1 MEVYFQSDIGKRRK
15 SNQDY
20 TATFTN
26 QKNQLLALLAD
37 GMGGHQAGDI
47 ASRQAVEE
55 IGIAWEATMIDDSEK
70 AVQWFLQHIQQTNQ
84 RIFEKGQSQ
93 PTLSGMGTTL
103 EVVTLLDNHLA
114 LAHVGDSR
122 IYLFREQRLI
132 ALTEDHSLVN
142 ALLKSGEITQEMAEN
157 HPRKNI
163 ITRSLG
169 MPGSLE
175 VDVAIHKIEDHDQ
188 LLLCSDGLTNM
199 VSEPKIAQILL
210 EAASLQDASQRLIE
224 EANAKGGLD
233 NITVLLIDVGGKVN
247 D

>member
-55 IGIAWEATMIDDSEK
+55 IGIAWEATTIDDSEK

-199 VSEPKIAQILL
+199 VSEPKITQILL
-210 EAASLQDASQRLIE
+210 EAASLQDASQRLI
-224 EANAKGGLD
+224 
-233 NITVLLIDVGGKVN
+233 DVGGESQ
-247 D
+247 

>member
-55 IGIAWEATMIDDSEK
+55 IGIAWEATTIDDSEK
-70 AVQWFLQHIQQTNQ
+70 AVQCFLQHIQQANQ

-103 EVVTLLDNHLA
+103 EVVTILDNHLA

-142 ALLKSGEITQEMAEN
+142 ALLKSGEITQEMAQN

-175 VDVAIHKIEDHDQ
+175 VDVAIHKIQDHDQ

-233 NITVLLIDVGGKVN
+233 NITVLLIDVGGESQ
-247 D
+247 

>member
-55 IGIAWEATMIDDSEK
+55 IGIAWEATTIDDSEK

-103 EVVTLLDNHLA
+103 EVVTILDNHLA

-175 VDVAIHKIEDHDQ
+175 VDVAIHRIEDHDQ

-199 VSEPKIAQILL
+199 VSEPKITQILL

-233 NITVLLIDVGGKVN
+233 NITVLLIDVGGESQ
-247 D
+247 

>member
-169 MPGSLE
+169 MPGSVE

-199 VSEPKIAQILL
+199 VSEPKITQILL
-210 EAASLQDASQRLIE
+210 EAASLQDASQRLID

-233 NITVLLIDVGGKVN
+233 NITVLLIDVGGESQ
-247 D
+247 

>member
-55 IGIAWEATMIDDSEK
+55 IGIAWEATTIDDSEK

-103 EVVTLLDNHLA
+103 EVVTILDNHLA

-175 VDVAIHKIEDHDQ
+175 VDVAIHRIEDHDQ

-199 VSEPKIAQILL
+199 VSEPKITQILL
-210 EAASLQDASQRLIE
+210 EAASLQDASQRLID

-233 NITVLLIDVGGKVN
+233 NITVLLIDVGGESQ
-247 D
+247 

>member
-55 IGIAWEATMIDDSEK
+55 IGIAWEATTIDDSEK
-70 AVQWFLQHIQQTNQ
+70 AVQWFLQHIQQANQ

-103 EVVTLLDNHLA
+103 EVVTILDNHLA

-175 VDVAIHKIEDHDQ
+175 VDVAIHKIQDHDQ

-210 EAASLQDASQRLIE
+210 EAASLQDASQRLID

-233 NITVLLIDVGGKVN
+233 NITVLLIDVGGESQ
-247 D
+247 

>member
-175 VDVAIHKIEDHDQ
+175 VDVAIHKFEDHDQ

-199 VSEPKIAQILL
+199 VSEPKITQILL
-210 EAASLQDASQRLIE
+210 EAASLQDASQRLID

-233 NITVLLIDVGGKVN
+233 NITVLLIDVGGESQ
-247 D
+247 

>member
-103 EVVTLLDNHLA
+103 EVVTILDNHLA

-199 VSEPKIAQILL
+199 VSEPKITQILL

-233 NITVLLIDVGGKVN
+233 NITVLLIDVGGESQ
-247 D
+247 

>member
-55 IGIAWEATMIDDSEK
+55 IGIAWEATTIDDSEK

-142 ALLKSGEITQEMAEN
+142 ALLKSGEITQEMAQN

-175 VDVAIHKIEDHDQ
+175 VDVAIHRIEDHDQ

-199 VSEPKIAQILL
+199 VSEPKITQILL
-210 EAASLQDASQRLIE
+210 EAASLQDASQRLID

-233 NITVLLIDVGGKVN
+233 NITVLLIDVGGESQ
-247 D
+247 

>member
-37 GMGGHQAGDI
+37 GLGGHQAGDI

-55 IGIAWEATMIDDSEK
+55 IGIAWEATTIDDSEK

-175 VDVAIHKIEDHDQ
+175 VDVAIHRIEDHDQ

-199 VSEPKIAQILL
+199 VSEPKITQILL

-233 NITVLLIDVGGKVN
+233 NITVLLIDVGGESQ
-247 D
+247 

>member
-55 IGIAWEATMIDDSEK
+55 IGIAWEATTIDDSEK

-103 EVVTLLDNHLA
+103 EVVTILDNHLA

-233 NITVLLIDVGGKVN
+233 NITVLLIDVGGESQ
-247 D
+247 

>member
-55 IGIAWEATMIDDSEK
+55 IGIAWEATTIDDSEK
-70 AVQWFLQHIQQTNQ
+70 AVQWFLQHIQQANQ

-103 EVVTLLDNHLA
+103 EVVTILDNHLA

-142 ALLKSGEITQEMAEN
+142 ALLKSGEITQEMAQN

-199 VSEPKIAQILL
+199 VSEPKITQILL

-233 NITVLLIDVGGKVN
+233 NITVLLIDVGGESQ
-247 D
+247 

>member
-20 TATFTN
+20 TVTFTN

-55 IGIAWEATMIDDSEK
+55 IGIAWEATTIDDSEK

-103 EVVTLLDNHLA
+103 EVVTILDNHLA

-233 NITVLLIDVGGKVN
+233 NITVLLIDVGGESQ
-247 D
+247 

>member
-55 IGIAWEATMIDDSEK
+55 IGIAWEATTIDDSEK
-70 AVQWFLQHIQQTNQ
+70 AVQWFLQHIQQANQ

-103 EVVTLLDNHLA
+103 EVVTLSDNHLA

-233 NITVLLIDVGGKVN
+233 NITVLLIDVGGESQ
-247 D
+247 

>member
-37 GMGGHQAGDI
+37 GLGGHQAGDI

-55 IGIAWEATMIDDSEK
+55 IGIAWEATTIDDSEK

-103 EVVTLLDNHLA
+103 EVVTILDNHLA

-175 VDVAIHKIEDHDQ
+175 VDVAIHRIEDHDQ

-199 VSEPKIAQILL
+199 VSEPKITQILL
-210 EAASLQDASQRLIE
+210 EAASLQDASQRLID

-233 NITVLLIDVGGKVN
+233 NITVLLIDVGGESQ
-247 D
+247 

>member
-55 IGIAWEATMIDDSEK
+55 IGIAWEATTIDDSEK

-199 VSEPKIAQILL
+199 VSEPKITQILL

-233 NITVLLIDVGGKVN
+233 NITVLLIDVVGESQ
-247 D
+247 

>member
-55 IGIAWEATMIDDSEK
+55 IGIAWEATTIDDSEK

-142 ALLKSGEITQEMAEN
+142 ALLKSGEITQEMAQN

-199 VSEPKIAQILL
+199 VSEPKITQILL

-233 NITVLLIDVGGKVN
+233 NITVLLIDVGGESQ
-247 D
+247 

>member
-55 IGIAWEATMIDDSEK
+55 IGIAWEATTIDDSEK
-70 AVQWFLQHIQQTNQ
+70 AVQWFLQHIQQANQ

-199 VSEPKIAQILL
+199 VSEPKITQILL

-233 NITVLLIDVGGKVN
+233 NITVLLIDVGGESQ
-247 D
+247 

>member
-70 AVQWFLQHIQQTNQ
+70 AVQWFLQHIQQANQ

-175 VDVAIHKIEDHDQ
+175 VDVAIHKIEDQDQ

-210 EAASLQDASQRLIE
+210 EAASLQDASQRLID

-233 NITVLLIDVGGKVN
+233 NITVLLIDVGGESQ
-247 D
+247 

>member
-175 VDVAIHKIEDHDQ
+175 VDVAIHRIEDHDQ

-199 VSEPKIAQILL
+199 VSEPKITQILL
-210 EAASLQDASQRLIE
+210 EAASLQDASQRLID

-233 NITVLLIDVGGKVN
+233 NITVLLIDVGGESQ
-247 D
+247 

>member
-55 IGIAWEATMIDDSEK
+55 IGIAWEATTIDDSEK

-142 ALLKSGEITQEMAEN
+142 ALLKSGEITQEMAQN

-233 NITVLLIDVGGKVN
+233 NITVLLIDVGGESQ
-247 D
+247 

>member
-37 GMGGHQAGDI
+37 GLGGHQAGDI

-175 VDVAIHKIEDHDQ
+175 VDVAIHRIEDHDQ

-199 VSEPKIAQILL
+199 VSEPKITQILL
-210 EAASLQDASQRLIE
+210 EAASLQDASQRLID

-233 NITVLLIDVGGKVN
+233 NITVLLIDVGGESQ
-247 D
+247 

>member
-55 IGIAWEATMIDDSEK
+55 IGIAWEATTIDDSEK

-103 EVVTLLDNHLA
+103 EVVTILDNHLA

-175 VDVAIHKIEDHDQ
+175 VDVAIHKIQDHDQ

-233 NITVLLIDVGGKVN
+233 NITVLLIDVGGESQ
-247 D
+247 

>member
-199 VSEPKIAQILL
+199 VSEPKITQILL

>member
-55 IGIAWEATMIDDSEK
+55 IRIAWEATMIDDSEK

-199 VSEPKIAQILL
+199 VSEPKITQILL

-233 NITVLLIDVGGKVN
+233 NITVLLIDVGGESQ
-247 D
+247 

>member
-199 VSEPKIAQILL
+199 VSEPKITQILL
-210 EAASLQDASQRLIE
+210 EAASLQDASQRLID

>member
-37 GMGGHQAGDI
+37 GLGGHQAGDI

-55 IGIAWEATMIDDSEK
+55 IGIAWEATTIDDSEK
-70 AVQWFLQHIQQTNQ
+70 AVQWFLQHIQQANQ

-103 EVVTLLDNHLA
+103 EVVTILDNHLA

-175 VDVAIHKIEDHDQ
+175 VDVAIHKIQDHDQ

-233 NITVLLIDVGGKVN
+233 NITVLLIDVGGESQ
-247 D
+247 

>member
-55 IGIAWEATMIDDSEK
+55 IGIAWEATTIDDSEK
-70 AVQWFLQHIQQTNQ
+70 AVQWFLQHIQQANQ

-175 VDVAIHKIEDHDQ
+175 VDVAIHKIQDHDQ

-233 NITVLLIDVGGKVN
+233 NITVLLIDVGGESQ
-247 D
+247 

>member
-37 GMGGHQAGDI
+37 GLGGHQAGDI

-55 IGIAWEATMIDDSEK
+55 IGIAWEATTIDDSEK

-175 VDVAIHKIEDHDQ
+175 VDVAIHKIQDHDQ

-199 VSEPKIAQILL
+199 VSEPKITQILL

-233 NITVLLIDVGGKVN
+233 NITVLLIDVGGESQ
-247 D
+247 

>member
-55 IGIAWEATMIDDSEK
+55 IGIAWEATTIDDSEK
-70 AVQWFLQHIQQTNQ
+70 AVQWFLQHIQQANQ

-103 EVVTLLDNHLA
+103 EVVTILDNHLA

-142 ALLKSGEITQEMAEN
+142 ALLKSGEITQEMAQN
-157 HPRKNI
+157 QPRKNI

-175 VDVAIHKIEDHDQ
+175 VDVAIHKIQDHDQ

-233 NITVLLIDVGGKVN
+233 NITVLLIDVGGESQ
-247 D
+247 

>member
-1 MEVYFQSDIGKRRK
+1 MDAGRLGLGWR
-15 SNQDY
+15 
-20 TATFTN
+20 
-26 QKNQLLALLAD
+26 LD
-37 GMGGHQAGDI
+37 GRSAAVAVSWHSGA
-47 ASRQAVEE
+47 RQAVEE
-55 IGIAWEATMIDDSEK
+55 IGIAWEATTIDDSEK
-70 AVQWFLQHIQQTNQ
+70 AVQWFLQHIQQANQ

-199 VSEPKIAQILL
+199 VSEPKITQILL
-210 EAASLQDASQRLIE
+210 EAASLQDASQRLID

>member
-37 GMGGHQAGDI
+37 GLGGHQAGDI

-55 IGIAWEATMIDDSEK
+55 IGIAWEATTIDDSEK

-142 ALLKSGEITQEMAEN
+142 ALLKSGEITQEMAQN

-175 VDVAIHKIEDHDQ
+175 VDVAIHKIQDHDQ

-210 EAASLQDASQRLIE
+210 EAASLQDASQRLID

-233 NITVLLIDVGGKVN
+233 NITVLLIDVGGESQ
-247 D
+247 

>member
-175 VDVAIHKIEDHDQ
+175 VDVAIHRIEDHDQ

-199 VSEPKIAQILL
+199 VSEPKITQILL

-233 NITVLLIDVGGKVN
+233 NITVLLIDVGGESQ
-247 D
+247 

>member
-142 ALLKSGEITQEMAEN
+142 ALLKSGEITQEMAQN

-175 VDVAIHKIEDHDQ
+175 VDVAIHKIQDHDQ

-199 VSEPKIAQILL
+199 VSEPKITQILL
-210 EAASLQDASQRLIE
+210 EAASLQDASQRLID

-233 NITVLLIDVGGKVN
+233 NITVLLIDVGGESQ
-247 D
+247 

>member
-55 IGIAWEATMIDDSEK
+55 IGIAWEATTIDDSEK

-210 EAASLQDASQRLIE
+210 EAASLQDASQRLID

-233 NITVLLIDVGGKVN
+233 NITVLLIDVGGESQ
-247 D
+247 

>member
-1 MEVYFQSDIGKRRK
+1 
-15 SNQDY
+15 
-20 TATFTN
+20 
-26 QKNQLLALLAD
+26 
-37 GMGGHQAGDI
+37 MGGHQAGDI

-199 VSEPKIAQILL
+199 VSEPKITQILL
-210 EAASLQDASQRLIE
+210 EAASLQDASQRLID

-233 NITVLLIDVGGKVN
+233 NITVLLIDVGGESQ
-247 D
+247 

>member
-55 IGIAWEATMIDDSEK
+55 IGIAWEATTIDDSEK
-70 AVQWFLQHIQQTNQ
+70 AVQWFLQHIQQANQ
-84 RIFEKGQSQ
+84 RIYEKGQSQ

-122 IYLFREQRLI
+122 IYLFREKRLI

-233 NITVLLIDVGGKVN
+233 NITVLLIDVGGESQ
-247 D
+247 

>member
-55 IGIAWEATMIDDSEK
+55 IGIAWEATTIDDSEK

-199 VSEPKIAQILL
+199 VSEPKITQILL
-210 EAASLQDASQRLIE
+210 EAASLQDARQRLID

-233 NITVLLIDVGGKVN
+233 NITVLLIDVGGESQ
-247 D
+247 

>member
-37 GMGGHQAGDI
+37 GLGGHQAGDI

-55 IGIAWEATMIDDSEK
+55 IGIAWEATTIDDSEK

-84 RIFEKGQSQ
+84 RIFKKGQSQ

-199 VSEPKIAQILL
+199 VSEPKITQILL
-210 EAASLQDASQRLIE
+210 EAASLQDASQRLID

-233 NITVLLIDVGGKVN
+233 NITVLLIDVGGESQ
-247 D
+247 

>member
-37 GMGGHQAGDI
+37 GLGGHQAGDI

-55 IGIAWEATMIDDSEK
+55 IGIAWEATTIDDSEK

-199 VSEPKIAQILL
+199 VSEPKITQILL
-210 EAASLQDASQRLIE
+210 EAASLQDASQRLID

-233 NITVLLIDVGGKVN
+233 NITVLLIDVGGESQ
-247 D
+247 